1 MHKCSKCGRAATSLE
16 EIDAGCPCGSKVFI
30 FDRQIAQA
38 AALEGDGGALGNGGN
53 GIPAE
58 GAAGMAG
65 NAVGAGGNGNIAAP
79 GAMAGANHNSAAG
92 IVAGAN
98 GNPAEAAMGAA
109 STFAV
114 PGTSKERAQ
123 EAPGGQEG
131 RVPESYFAR
140 TSFTNDDI
148 ENIKVLT
155 QGVFLL
161 DVNAISKSPVVLKD
175 EDEIYYVKLPLVQKK
190 APEAAQG
197 KEGNGKK

>member
-16 EIDAGCPCGSKVFI
+16 EIDAGCPCGSKVFV

-38 AALEGDGGALGNGGN
+38 AAAEGNGD
-53 GIPAE
+53 
-58 GAAGMAG
+58 AAGAG
-65 NAVGAGGNGNIAAP
+65 NINGTPGAGGNGGAP
-79 GAMAGANHNSAAG
+79 GNGGSPAMAANAVTEGNGTPAAAVVGA
-92 IVAGAN
+92 I
-98 GNPAEAAMGAA
+98 

-114 PGTSKERAQ
+114 PETAKDKAQ
-123 EAPGGQEG
+123 EAQEG
-131 RVPESYFAR
+131 KVPESYFAR

-161 DVNAISKSPVVLKD
+161 DVNAISKNPVVLKD

-190 APEAAQG
+190 PVAPEQ
-197 KEGNGKK
+197 GNGKE